1 MLGIGLGGFMEGFQ
15 KSQKLKQDWAD
26 AERKKVLADRQDKE
40 YDRLTAQRDA
50 IDGINADAKATFD
63 AQVSAGTQKPENF
76 DTFWSNYALPKLKN
90 TYLLNGDIESANK
103 VQEWGDQEDTKK
115 GAKLFAGALVKA
127 QTGDV
132 DGALS
137 DVMQAGKLKG
147 YINNGYEVVGHEAIL
162 GQDGAQQ
169 GYRIK
174 LKTPDGKDIQ
184 QDVRTQDLPKI
195 IATFGNPQAAWESQ
209 VAARAQADKDKK
221 ELETY
226 EQKKKIDRQY
236 GVGPTKDR
244 GAAITALRKR
254 FDGGLAGDEAKFDD
268 LPRAQQEKLIN
279 DELELV
285 QGQPGLGGQGS
296 PAPASAEKKV
306 LVDTTTGKPVSSG
319 AKPVTAE
326 KPQATAA
333 PAATS
338 APTADKRIPGVPDR
352 AQAGVR
358 RRMED
363 LQRAAA
369 QAEAPGITAREPAAA
384 PADVI
389 AQADEAIRSGAKIYD
404 VAIELQEAGVPESEW
419 PASLK
424 QAIAKQ
430 RGVVG
435 LGD

>member
-1 MLGIGLGGFMEGFQ
+1 MLGVGLGGFMEGFN
-15 KSQKLKQDWAD
+15 KSQDMLQKRDEAQRKQ
-26 AERKKVLADRQDKE
+26 VLADRQTKE
-40 YDRLTAQRDA
+40 YDRLSAQRDA

-76 DTFWSNYALPKLKN
+76 DQFWTGYALPKLKN

-127 QTGDV
+127 QTGDAG
-132 DGALS
+132 GALA
-137 DVMQAGKLKG
+137 DVMEAGKLKG
-147 YINNGYEVVGHEAIL
+147 YINNGYEVIGHEAIL

-209 VAARAQADKDKK
+209 VAARASEQKRKE
-221 ELETY
+221 ELEDY
-226 EQKKKIDRQY
+226 KAKKVIDRQY

-254 FDGGLAGDEAKFDD
+254 LDGGLAGDETKFDD
-268 LPRAQQEKLIN
+268 LPRDQQEKLIN

-285 QGQPGLGGQGS
+285 QGQPGLMGQGA
-296 PAPASAEKKV
+296 PAPAEKKV
-306 LVDTTTGKPVSSG
+306 LVDTTTGKPVQSG
-319 AKPVTAE
+319 AKPAAAE
-326 KPQATAA
+326 KPQAKEA
-333 PAATS
+333 PAAKPQASTE
-338 APTADKRIPGVPDR
+338 KRIPGVPDR

-358 RRMED
+358 SRMD
-363 LQRAAA
+363 GLQRAAA
-369 QAEAPGITAREPAAA
+369 QAEAPGITTPAPTAA
-384 PADVI
+384 SPDIV

-404 VAIELQEAGVPESEW
+404 VAMGLQEAGVPESEW
-419 PASLK
+419 PTSLK
-424 QAIAKQ
+424 QAIARE
-430 RGVVG
+430 RGVIG

>member
-1 MLGIGLGGFMEGFQ
+1 MLGIGLGGFMDGFN
-15 KSQKLKQDWAD
+15 KSQDMLQKRDEAKRKQ
-26 AERKKVLADRQDKE
+26 VLADRQTKE
-40 YDRLTAQRDA
+40 YDRLNAQRDA
-50 IDGINADAKATFD
+50 IDNINADAKATFD

-76 DTFWSNYALPKLKN
+76 DTFWTNFALPKLKN
-90 TYLLNGDIESANK
+90 TYLLNGDIESAK
-103 VQEWGDQEDTKK
+103 QVQEWGDQEDTKK

-127 QTGDV
+127 QTGDAA
-132 DGALS
+132 GALA
-137 DVMQAGKLKG
+137 DVMEAGKLKG

-209 VAARAQADKDKK
+209 IAARAQADKDKK

-226 EQKKKIDRQY
+226 EAKKKIDRQY
-236 GVGPTKDR
+236 GVGQTKDR
-244 GAAITALRKR
+244 GSAITALRKR
-254 FDGGLAGDEAKFDD
+254 FDGGLAGDETKFDEM
-268 LPRAQQEKLIN
+268 PRDQQEKLIN

-285 QGQPGLGGQGS
+285 QGQPGLGGQGA
-296 PAPASAEKKV
+296 PAPAEKKV

-319 AKPVTAE
+319 SKPAAAD
-326 KPQATAA
+326 KPQAKEE
-333 PAATS
+333 PAAKPQAS
-338 APTADKRIPGVPDR
+338 AEKRIPGVPER
-352 AQAGVR
+352 AQADVR
-358 RRMED
+358 RRMEG

-369 QAEAPGITAREPAAA
+369 QSEAPGISSPAPSAA
-384 PADVI
+384 SADVI
-389 AQADEAIRSGAKIYD
+389 AQADEAIRSGARIYD
-404 VAIELQEAGVPESEW
+404 VAMGLQEAGVPESEW

-424 QAIAKQ
+424 QAIARE
-430 RGVVG
+430 RGVIG

>member
-1 MLGIGLGGFMEGFQ
+1 MLGVGLGGFMEGFN
-15 KSQKLKQDWAD
+15 KSQDMLQKRDEAARKQ
-26 AERKKVLADRQDKE
+26 VLADRTTRE
-40 YDRLTAQRDA
+40 YERLTAQRDA

-76 DTFWSNYALPKLKN
+76 DQFWTGYALPKLKN

-127 QTGDV
+127 QTGDAG
-132 DGALS
+132 GALA
-137 DVMQAGKLKG
+137 DVVEAGKLKG
-147 YINNGYEVVGHEAIL
+147 YINNGYEVIGHEAIL

-226 EQKKKIDRQY
+226 EAKKKIDRQY
-236 GVGPTKDR
+236 GTGPTKER
-244 GAAITALRKR
+244 GDAITALRKR
-254 FDGGLAGDEAKFDD
+254 FDGGLGGDEAKFDD
-268 LPRAQQEKLIN
+268 MPRPEQEKLIN
-279 DELELV
+279 AELELV
-285 QGQPGLGGQGS
+285 QGQPGLGGQGA
-296 PAPASAEKKV
+296 PAPAEKKV
-306 LVDTTTGKPVSSG
+306 LVDTTTGKPVSSA
-319 AKPVTAE
+319 AKP
-326 KPQATAA
+326 
-333 PAATS
+333 
-338 APTADKRIPGVPDR
+338 APTAKQETKTAPATQSPPSAEKRIPGVPER

-358 RRMED
+358 SRMEG

-369 QAEAPGITAREPAAA
+369 QAEAPGISAPSSSSA

-389 AQADEAIRSGAKIYD
+389 AQADEAIRSGARIYD
-404 VAIELQEAGVPESEW
+404 VAMGLQEAGVPESEW
-419 PASLK
+419 PASVK
-424 QAIAKQ
+424 QAIARE
-430 RGVVG
+430 RGVIG

>member
-1 MLGIGLGGFMEGFQ
+1 MLGVGLGGFMDGFN
-15 KSQKLKQDWAD
+15 KSQDMLQKRDEAARKQ
-26 AERKKVLADRQDKE
+26 VLADRTTKE

-76 DTFWSNYALPKLKN
+76 DTFWTGYALPKLKN
-90 TYLLNGDIESANK
+90 TYLLNGDIESATK

-127 QTGDV
+127 QTGDAG
-132 DGALS
+132 GALA
-137 DVMQAGKLKG
+137 DVMEAGKLKG
-147 YINNGYEVVGHEAIL
+147 YINHGYEVLGHEPIL

-174 LKTPDGKDIQ
+174 LKTPDGKDVQ

-226 EQKKKIDRQY
+226 EAKKKIDRQY

-244 GAAITALRKR
+244 GAAITSLRKR
-254 FDGGLAGDEAKFDD
+254 LDGGLAGDETKFDD
-268 LPRAQQEKLIN
+268 LPRDQQEKLIN

-285 QGQPGLGGQGS
+285 QGQPGLMGQS
-296 PAPASAEKKV
+296 APAPAEKKV
-306 LVDTTTGKPVSSG
+306 LVDTTTGKPVKSADAPKAE
-319 AKPVTAE
+319 AKPSEKETKATPAKPAE
-326 KPQATAA
+326 RIRGLPDHFQGVRGRVEELKRLSEADAPGIGSPATAA
-333 PAATS
+333 AS
-338 APTADKRIPGVPDR
+338 S
-352 AQAGVR
+352 
-358 RRMED
+358 
-363 LQRAAA
+363 
-369 QAEAPGITAREPAAA
+369 
-384 PADVI
+384 DVI

-404 VAIELQEAGVPESEW
+404 VAMGLQEAGVPESEW

-424 QAIAKQ
+424 QAIAKE
-430 RGVVG
+430 RGVIG

>member
-1 MLGIGLGGFMEGFQ
+1 MLGVGLGGFMEGFN
-15 KSQKLKQDWAD
+15 KSQDMLQKRDEAQRKQ
-26 AERKKVLADRQDKE
+26 VLADRQTKE

-76 DTFWSNYALPKLKN
+76 DTFWTGYALPKLKN

-127 QTGDV
+127 QTGDAG
-132 DGALS
+132 GALA
-137 DVMQAGKLKG
+137 DVMEAGKLKG
-147 YINNGYEVVGHEAIL
+147 YINNGYEVIGHEAIL

-209 VAARAQADKDKK
+209 VAVRAQADKDKK

-226 EQKKKIDRQY
+226 EAKKKIDRQY
-236 GVGPTKDR
+236 GTGPTKER
-244 GAAITALRKR
+244 GDAITALRKR
-254 FDGGLAGDEAKFDD
+254 FDGGLGGDEAKFDD
-268 LPRAQQEKLIN
+268 MPRPEQEKLIN
-279 DELELV
+279 AELELV
-285 QGQPGLGGQGS
+285 QGQPGLGGQGA
-296 PAPASAEKKV
+296 PAPAEKKV
-306 LVDTTTGKPVSSG
+306 LVDTTTGKPVSSA
-319 AKPVTAE
+319 AKP
-326 KPQATAA
+326 
-333 PAATS
+333 
-338 APTADKRIPGVPDR
+338 APTAKQETKTAPATQSSPSAEKRIPGVPER

-358 RRMED
+358 SRMEG

-369 QAEAPGITAREPAAA
+369 QAEAPGISAPSSSSA

-389 AQADEAIRSGAKIYD
+389 AQADEAIRSGARIYD
-404 VAIELQEAGVPESEW
+404 VAMGLQEAGVPESEW
-419 PASLK
+419 PASVK
-424 QAIAKQ
+424 QAIAIE
-430 RGVVG
+430 RGVIG

>member
-1 MLGIGLGGFMEGFQ
+1 MLGVGLGGFMEGFN
-15 KSQKLKQDWAD
+15 KSQDMLQKRDEAQRKQ
-26 AERKKVLADRQDKE
+26 VLADRQTKE
-40 YDRLTAQRDA
+40 YDRLSAQRDA

-76 DTFWSNYALPKLKN
+76 DQFWTGYALPKLKN

-127 QTGDV
+127 QTGDAG
-132 DGALS
+132 GALA
-137 DVMQAGKLKG
+137 DVMEAGKLKG
-147 YINNGYEVVGHEAIL
+147 YINHGYEVLGHESFKSESGEPAYNIML
-162 GQDGAQQ
+162 
-169 GYRIK
+169 R
-174 LKTPDGKDIQ
+174 TPDGKEVKQ
-184 QDVRTQDLPKI
+184 SVRATDLPKI
-195 IATFGNPQAAWESQ
+195 IATFGNPQAAWASQ

-226 EQKKKIDRQY
+226 EAKKKIDRQY

-254 FDGGLAGDEAKFDD
+254 LDGGLAGDETKFDD
-268 LPRAQQEKLIN
+268 MPRDKQEKLIN

-285 QGQPGLGGQGS
+285 QGQPGLMGQGA
-296 PAPASAEKKV
+296 PAPAEKKV
-306 LVDTTTGKPVSSG
+306 LVDTTTGKPVQSG
-319 AKPVTAE
+319 AKPAAAE
-326 KPQATAA
+326 KPQAKEA
-333 PAATS
+333 PAAKPQASTE
-338 APTADKRIPGVPDR
+338 KRIPGVPDR

-358 RRMED
+358 SRMD
-363 LQRAAA
+363 GLQRAAA
-369 QAEAPGITAREPAAA
+369 QAEAPGITAPTPTAAS
-384 PADVI
+384 PDVI

-404 VAIELQEAGVPESEW
+404 VAMSLQEAGVPESEW

-424 QAIAKQ
+424 QAIARE
-430 RGVVG
+430 RGVIG

>member
-1 MLGIGLGGFMEGFQ
+1 MLGLGLGGFMDGFQ

-50 IDGINADAKATFD
+50 IDNINADAKATFD
-63 AQVSAGTQKPENF
+63 AQVAAGTQEPADF
-76 DTFWSNYALPKLKN
+76 LDWYHTHTVPKLTQ
-90 TYLLNGDIESANK
+90 TYLLNDDRASAEKVTEWANTHEAKTGARLFRSSVTKALSGD
-103 VQEWGDQEDTKK
+103 G
-115 GAKLFAGALVKA
+115 AGAVEDAIKI
-127 QTGDV
+127 
-132 DGALS
+132 
-137 DVMQAGKLKG
+137 GKLKG
-147 YINNGYEVVGHEAIL
+147 YINNGYEVLGQEALL

-174 LKTPDGKDIQ
+174 LKTPDGKDIV
-184 QDVRTQDLPKI
+184 QDVRTQDLPKL
-195 IATFGNPQAAWESQ
+195 IATFGNPEAAWESQ

-226 EQKKKIDRQY
+226 EAKKKIDRQY
-236 GVGPTKDR
+236 GLGPTKDR
-244 GAAITALRKR
+244 AAAITSLRKR
-254 FDGGLAGDEAKFDD
+254 FEGGLAGDETKFDD
-268 LPRAQQEKLIN
+268 MPRDQQEKLIN

-285 QGQPGLGGQGS
+285 QGQPGLGGQGA
-296 PAPASAEKKV
+296 PAPAEKKV
-306 LVDTTTGKPVSSG
+306 LVDTSTGKPVSSG
-319 AKPVTAE
+319 SKPAAADTPQAKEEPAT
-326 KPQATAA
+326 KPQA
-333 PAATS
+333 S
-338 APTADKRIPGVPDR
+338 AEKRILGVPER
-352 AQAGVR
+352 AQADVR
-358 RRMED
+358 RRMEG

-369 QAEAPGITAREPAAA
+369 QAEAPGISGPAPSSA

-404 VAIELQEAGVPESEW
+404 VAMGLQEAGIPESEW

-430 RGVVG
+430 RGVIG

>member
-1 MLGIGLGGFMEGFQ
+1 MLGVGLGGFMEGFN
-15 KSQKLKQDWAD
+15 KSQDMLQKRDEAQRKQ
-26 AERKKVLADRQDKE
+26 VLADRQTKE

-76 DTFWSNYALPKLKN
+76 DTFWTGYALPKLKN

-127 QTGDV
+127 QTGDAG
-132 DGALS
+132 GALA
-137 DVMQAGKLKG
+137 DVMEAGKLKG
-147 YINNGYEVVGHEAIL
+147 YINNGYEVIGHEAIL

-184 QDVRTQDLPKI
+184 QDVKTQDLPKI

-226 EQKKKIDRQY
+226 EAKKKIDRQY
-236 GVGPTKDR
+236 GTGPTKER
-244 GAAITALRKR
+244 GDAITALRKR
-254 FDGGLAGDEAKFDD
+254 FDGGLGGDETKFDD
-268 LPRAQQEKLIN
+268 MPRPEQEKLIN
-279 DELELV
+279 AELELV
-285 QGQPGLGGQGS
+285 QGQPGLGGQGAL
-296 PAPASAEKKV
+296 APAEKKV
-306 LVDTTTGKPVSSG
+306 LVDTTTGKPVSST
-319 AKPVTAE
+319 AKPTPTAKQE
-326 KPQATAA
+326 TKTA
-333 PAATS
+333 PATQSPPS
-338 APTADKRIPGVPDR
+338 AEKRIPGVPER

-358 RRMED
+358 SRMEG

-369 QAEAPGITAREPAAA
+369 QAEAPGISAPSSSSA

-389 AQADEAIRSGAKIYD
+389 AQADEAIRSGARIYD
-404 VAIELQEAGVPESEW
+404 VAMGLQEAGVPESEW
-419 PASLK
+419 PASVK
-424 QAIAKQ
+424 QAIARE
-430 RGVVG
+430 RGVIG

>member
-1 MLGIGLGGFMEGFQ
+1 MLGVGLGGFMEGFN
-15 KSQKLKQDWAD
+15 KSQDMLQKRDEAQRKQ
-26 AERKKVLADRQDKE
+26 VLADRQTKE

-76 DTFWSNYALPKLKN
+76 DTFWTGYALPKLKN

-127 QTGDV
+127 QTGDAG
-132 DGALS
+132 GALA
-137 DVMQAGKLKG
+137 DVMEAGKLKG
-147 YINNGYEVVGHEAIL
+147 YINNGYEVIGHEPIL

-226 EQKKKIDRQY
+226 EAKKKIDRQY
-236 GVGPTKDR
+236 GTGPTKER
-244 GAAITALRKR
+244 GDAITALRKR
-254 FDGGLAGDEAKFDD
+254 FDGGLGGDETKFDD
-268 LPRAQQEKLIN
+268 MPRPEQEKLIN
-279 DELELV
+279 AELELV
-285 QGQPGLGGQGS
+285 QGQPGLGGQGA
-296 PAPASAEKKV
+296 PAPAEKKV
-306 LVDTTTGKPVSSG
+306 LVDTTIGKPVSSA
-319 AKPVTAE
+319 AKPTPTAKQE
-326 KPQATAA
+326 TKTA
-333 PAATS
+333 PATQSPPS
-338 APTADKRIPGVPDR
+338 AEKRIPGVPER

-358 RRMED
+358 SRMEG

-369 QAEAPGITAREPAAA
+369 QAEAPGISAPSSSSA

-389 AQADEAIRSGAKIYD
+389 AQADEAIRSGARIYD
-404 VAIELQEAGVPESEW
+404 VAMGLQEAGVPESEW
-419 PASLK
+419 PASVK
-424 QAIAKQ
+424 QAIARE
-430 RGVVG
+430 RGVIG

>member
-1 MLGIGLGGFMEGFQ
+1 MLGVGLGGFMEGFN
-15 KSQKLKQDWAD
+15 KSQDMLQKRDEAARKQ
-26 AERKKVLADRQDKE
+26 VLADRTTKE
-40 YDRLTAQRDA
+40 YERLTAQRDA
-50 IDGINADAKATFD
+50 IDGINAEAKATFD

-76 DTFWSNYALPKLKN
+76 DQFWTGYALPKLKN

-127 QTGDV
+127 QTGDAG
-132 DGALS
+132 GALA
-137 DVMQAGKLKG
+137 DVMEAGKLKG

-209 VAARAQADKDKK
+209 VAARTQADKDKK

-226 EQKKKIDRQY
+226 EAKKKIDRQY

-244 GAAITALRKR
+244 SAAITALRKR
-254 FDGGLAGDEAKFDD
+254 FDGGLAGDETKFDD
-268 LPRAQQEKLIN
+268 FPRDRQEQLIN
-279 DELELV
+279 DEVELV
-285 QGQPGLGGQGS
+285 QGQPGLMGQGA
-296 PAPASAEKKV
+296 PAPAEKKV
-306 LVDTTTGKPVSSG
+306 LVDTTTGKPVQSG
-319 AKPVTAE
+319 AKPAAAE
-326 KPQATAA
+326 KPQANEA
-333 PAATS
+333 PAAKPQASTE
-338 APTADKRIPGVPDR
+338 KRIPGVPDR

-358 RRMED
+358 SRMD
-363 LQRAAA
+363 GLQRAAA
-369 QAEAPGITAREPAAA
+369 QAEAPGITAPAPSAA
-384 PADVI
+384 STDVV

-404 VAIELQEAGVPESEW
+404 VAMGLQEAGVPESEW

-424 QAIAKQ
+424 QAIARE
-430 RGVVG
+430 RGVIG